1 MRTTARRRSLS
12 PASAALAAAFAALLC
27 AALAPAAR
35 ADDKPN
41 LRWSPP
47 SNTFVC
53 DLPGPDWHG
62 FEEEEGAGFASHILG
77 PDDRTGT
84 YRAGIDIRWIEKGQP
99 GWMPLKKLI
108 DDRLR
113 RNDPVTGRSATIVR
127 PYRVPA
133 GLARVF
139 EVVETRRLPGD
150 QLPSVDAELH
160 YYYALIPVGESYF
173 ELKMASTREEYF
185 RYRDVFARFLRTFHP
200 IGVGE

>member
-1 MRTTARRRSLS
+1 MSRKMSKPLFAVL
-12 PASAALAAAFAALLC
+12 ALALAALL
-27 AALAPAAR
+27 PRAAR
-35 ADDKPN
+35 ADDKASM
-41 LRWSPP
+41 RWSPP

-53 DLPGPDWHG
+53 DLPGPDWYA
-62 FEEEEGAGFASHILG
+62 FEEEEGAGFAAHLLG
-77 PDDRTGT
+77 PDSETGT

-99 GWMPLKKLI
+99 GWEPIKKRI

-113 RNDPVTGRSATIVR
+113 RSDGATGRVATPVR

-150 QLPSVDAELH
+150 QLPSVDEELH

-173 ELKMASTREEYF
+173 EVKMASTREEYF
-185 RYRDVFARFLRTFHP
+185 KYRDLFAKFLRAFHP
-200 IGVGE
+200 LGYGR

>member
-1 MRTTARRRSLS
+1 MSRRLRL
-12 PASAALAAAFAALLC
+12 PVRLVLAAALAGAALAA
-27 AALAPAAR
+27 PRAAR
-35 ADDKPN
+35 ADDAQPN

-53 DLPGPDWHG
+53 DLPGPDWHA
-62 FEEEEGAGFASHILG
+62 FEEEEGAGFAAHLLG
-77 PDDRTGT
+77 PDSETGT

-99 GWMPLKKLI
+99 GWEPLKKRI

-113 RNDPVTGRSATIVR
+113 RSDNTTGRVATPVR

-150 QLPSVDAELH
+150 QLPSMDEELH

-185 RYRDVFARFLRTFHP
+185 KYRDVFAKFLRAFHP
-200 IGVGE
+200 LGYGK